1 LHINGFLI
9 SSCFTFPR
17 VSDLGDAL
25 VTPRNRNG
33 RFEDSMSKIKLTKRA
48 VDSALPRASRYTI
61 FDSEIR
67 GFGLRVFPS
76 GQKSWI
82 FEYKG
87 AEGGRRATTRRV
99 TIGAIGKVTPDEAR
113 KLADTLRARV
123 RMGDDPQREK
133 KSKRL
138 APTLA
143 ELADSFQKTHVTAKR
158 KAGTATHYSDVLNR
172 LVLPTLGKRKAR
184 DVTRGEISKLHLGLS
199 ATPFQANR
207 VLAVVSSM
215 YVWGGK
221 HGETPEGYNPAAG
234 IERYP
239 EKSRER
245 FLSAAEMERLGSA
258 IRLAETD
265 GIPWLIKPDKKSKHV
280 PKERQATT
288 IDPFA
293 AAALRLLLFTGGR
306 LGEILSLKW
315 AHVDMERGLLLLPD
329 SKTGRKTIVL
339 NAPAMEVLAGLTRT
353 GVYVVAGSSA
363 GSPDEKPRSDLKR
376 PWGMVRKQAKLEGL
390 RLHDLRHNFASFGAG
405 GGLGLPIIG
414 KLLGHTQ
421 AATTQRYAHLDADPL
436 RRASDAIG
444 AAIAGAMGESKSEA
458 GDKIIPLKRKG

>member
-1 LHINGFLI
+1 
-9 SSCFTFPR
+9 
-17 VSDLGDAL
+17 
-25 VTPRNRNG
+25 
-33 RFEDSMSKIKLTKRA
+33 MSKIKLTKRA

-87 AEGGRRATTRRV
+87 AEGGRRAATRRV
-99 TIGAIGKVTPDEAR
+99 TIGAVGKVTPDEAR

-123 RMGDDPQREK
+123 RLGDDPQREK

-143 ELADSFQKTHVTAKR
+143 ELADGFLKAHVTAKR
-158 KAGTATHYSDVLNR
+158 KAGTAAHYADVLNR
-172 LVLPTLGKRKAR
+172 LVLPSLGKRKAR
-184 DVTRGEISKLHLGLS
+184 EVTRGEMSKLHLGL
-199 ATPFQANR
+199 ATTPFQANR

-221 HGETPEGYNPAAG
+221 HGETPEGHNPAAG
-234 IERYP
+234 IERYS
-239 EKSRER
+239 EDSRER

-265 GIPWLIKPDKKSKHV
+265 GIPWVIKPDKKSKHV
-280 PKERQATT
+280 PRERQATT

-293 AAALRLLLFTGGR
+293 AAALRLLLFTGAR

-315 AHVDMERGLLLLPD
+315 AFVDMERGLLLLPD

-339 NAPAMEVLAGLTRT
+339 NAHAMEVLAGLARI
-353 GVYVVAGSSA
+353 GVYVIAGSSA

-376 PWGMVRKQAKLEGL
+376 PWAMVRKEAKLEGL

-405 GGLGLPIIG
+405 GGMGLPIIG

-436 RRASDAIG
+436 RRASNAIG
-444 AAIAGAMGESKSEA
+444 TSIAAAMGEPSAPSAEV
-458 GDKIIPLKRKG
+458 IPLKRGKKLSKPQG